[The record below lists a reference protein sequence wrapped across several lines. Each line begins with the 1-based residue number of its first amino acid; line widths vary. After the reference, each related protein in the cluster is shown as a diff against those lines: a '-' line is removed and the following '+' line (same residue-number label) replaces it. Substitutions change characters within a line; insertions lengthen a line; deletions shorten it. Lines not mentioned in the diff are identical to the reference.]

1 MNRAVIKVIARLFG
15 EQEEILVRPDAA
27 VGDRLRQGV
36 GLVPDDVLTQIPA
49 VILQGQGEPPR
60 DAEQVLGAQVAATRG
75 IIFLPN
81 ALAVATKY

>member
-1 MNRAVIKVIARLFG
+1 MIKVIARLFG

-75 IIFLPN
+75 I
-81 ALAVATKY
+81 AVAKVEPQGAVIG